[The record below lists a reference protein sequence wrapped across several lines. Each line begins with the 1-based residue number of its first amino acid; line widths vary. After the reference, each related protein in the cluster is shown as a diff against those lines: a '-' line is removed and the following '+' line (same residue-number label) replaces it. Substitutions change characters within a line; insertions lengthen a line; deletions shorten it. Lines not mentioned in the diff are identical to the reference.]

1 MKLQG
6 RSVNKIEQYLV
17 KRIKNNNAN
26 IFNKQIQFIINKIK
40 KVIIISKQLQMGS
53 NMEIELT
60 SNIKKKQ
67 SLQDF

>member
-6 RSVNKIEQYLV
+6 RSVNKIEQYLI